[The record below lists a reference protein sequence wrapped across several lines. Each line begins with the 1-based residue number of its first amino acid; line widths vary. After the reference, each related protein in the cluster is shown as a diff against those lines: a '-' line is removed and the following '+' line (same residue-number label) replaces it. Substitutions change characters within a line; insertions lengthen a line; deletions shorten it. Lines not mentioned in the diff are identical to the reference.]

1 MQRAELAPPPRLL
14 AYSHDLPSA
23 SALSEALARRGV
35 EVRAVSDFQEL
46 CAWLVCWRGTAVA
59 LVEMPRADTFREAVV
74 GALHRIDP
82 GLPVAPL
89 DPARTTAEMTQDVF
103 RLLAADHLSDDA
115 DEDLSAREAA

>member
-1 MQRAELAPPPRLL
+1 MQRAEIARPTRLL
-14 AYSHDLPSA
+14 AYSHNQPSA

-59 LVEMPRADTFREAVV
+59 LVEMPGADTFRQAVM

-89 DPARTTAEMTQDVF
+89 DPALPTDRMTEDVL
-103 RLLAADHLSDDA
+103 RLLAADHLPDDA
-115 DEDLSAREAA
+115 DGDLSDREAA